1 MTIGGRTLKYLLALV
16 LMMAYA
22 GIGIGQGYCT
32 PCGMNHSC
40 SVPEESNATPDYLMK
55 ADDFLNGAWN
65 NSLYMMTV
73 PEFLNRS
80 KNNTDWVIVDVRQPQ
95 DYSRS
100 HIKGAINIPFTDL
113 IAGMKNIPAVK
124 KVAVYCTSNRR
135 SPYGVMA
142 LRIFG
147 DRDAWVLLDGV
158 SAWEAADQP
167 VESSSG
173 PT

>member
-1 MTIGGRTLKYLLALV
+1 MKYLLVRML
-16 LMMAYA
+16 LMASL
-22 GIGIGQGYCT
+22 GICIGQGYCLSS
-32 PCGMNHSC
+32 GMNQSC
-40 SVPEESNATPDYLMK
+40 SAPENRNATLDYMMK
-55 ADDFLNGAWN
+55 ADEFLNGAWN

-80 KNNTDWVIVDVRQPQ
+80 KNDSNWAIVDIRQPLDFQ
-95 DYSRS
+95 QN

-113 IAGMKNIPAVK
+113 IADMKDIPAGK
-124 KVAVYCTSNRR
+124 KVAVYCASNRR

-158 SAWEAADQP
+158 SAWIAAGQP
-167 VESSSG
+167 VDSASG
-173 PT
+173 PA